1 MVTRGTD
8 NAMGGWDA
16 GLKMTDG
23 DAGALGCSALGELQA
38 PGARDRPAPAFGSF
52 GLLMDDC
59 S

>member
-1 MVTRGTD
+1 MS
-8 NAMGGWDA
+8 GWDA

-38 PGARDRPAPAFGSF
+38 PGARDRPAPAFGSY